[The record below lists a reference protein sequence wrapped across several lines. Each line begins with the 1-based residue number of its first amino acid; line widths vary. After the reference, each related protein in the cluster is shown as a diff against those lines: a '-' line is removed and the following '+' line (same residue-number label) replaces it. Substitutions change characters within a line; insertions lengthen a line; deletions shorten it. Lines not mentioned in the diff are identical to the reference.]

1 MEFMWEYTLDGPGMT
16 NSTLCEGYRADGYAQ
31 YPAYWS
37 PARGSHAHGWSTGP
51 TMVLLTEILG
61 IKLTG
66 PMGRKWSITPHLTKW
81 LSYAQGGFSTRAGK
95 FEVKIKRMRDG
106 GGNPVLVLEVS
117 TPRNTLGNINW
128 GGRIAAN
135 VEGGRFKFAQYQN
148 IPDAEWINLADEEW
162 KAMNEESMNY
172 ERRTGR
178 GWQSEALFLMT
189 IGSSHRAR
197 KRAPGVV
204 DWEALEKGYINTKSK
219 GSPEHPRNMEGSSL
233 PMFGLVLILVL
244 YFIWPAGRGR
254 HWRDRHSIL
263 STQIQELLKGVKE

>member
-1 MEFMWEYTLDGPGMT
+1 MT

-106 GGNPVLVLEVS
+106 GGNPVLVLEVN

-148 IPDAEWINLADEEW
+148 IPDAEWINLADEQW
-162 KAMNEESMNY
+162 KAMNEGEHELRAKDWPRMA
-172 ERRTGR
+172 ERGLISDDN
-178 GWQSEALFLMT
+178 WV
-189 IGSSHRAR
+189 
-197 KRAPGVV
+197 KPPG
-204 DWEALEKGYINTKSK
+204 EE
-219 GSPEHPRNMEGSSL
+219 EGSRGGRL
-233 PMFGLVLILVL
+233 GGLGKRVHQ
-244 YFIWPAGRGR
+244 Y
-254 HWRDRHSIL
+254 
-263 STQIQELLKGVKE
+263 